1 MLQLNIDL
9 LDLTWEGLH
18 TGDLVADKLEQVV
31 GNNALGINLPLLQE
45 NFYGGSGNSTLT
57 YWTPNG
63 VPHLGRNF
71 AWNLLG
77 NQDSVHSAHL
87 LRRTQKML

>member
-45 NFYGGSGNSTLT
+45 TFTREAATHHWLT
-57 YWTPNG
+57 GLDCPAPRSQLCLEVTW
-63 VPHLGRNF
+63 
-71 AWNLLG
+71 
-77 NQDSVHSAHL
+77 
-87 LRRTQKML
+87 

>member
-45 NFYGGSGNSTLT
+45 TFT
-57 YWTPNG
+57 
-63 VPHLGRNF
+63 RE
-71 AWNLLG
+71 A
-77 NQDSVHSAHL
+77 A
-87 LRRTQKML
+87 TQH